1 MNKISTINNSIYA
14 DYGKFA
20 SGKAIQSAKDGAA
33 ELGIIQKQQ
42 TQINTY
48 DKGAENIKVASGLA
62 NITDSALS
70 GISDYL
76 GRIHE
81 LSIRSMNGF
90 MSDSDKAGIQA
101 EIDQMLQGIEQ
112 FAGTAIYNETYL
124 LNGASGDINVAS
136 GSGNMSVS
144 TGNMTLKALG
154 LDGYNIMGNF
164 NLEDVENAMDKVN
177 KLRSKVGAQTNA
189 LEYAYNYTTNVSFHT
204 TASQSRLEDLD
215 YAKAISE
222 QKKEQVLL
230 QYAMTMQKKFMDSE
244 ANLAQRLFL

>member
-1 MNKISTINNSIYA
+1 MNKISTINNSVYA

-20 SGKAIQSAKDGAA
+20 SGKAVQSVADGAA

-48 DKGAENIKVASGLA
+48 DKGAENIKAASGLA
-62 NITDSALS
+62 NITDGALS

-112 FAGTAIYNETYL
+112 FAGTAMYNETYL

-154 LDGYNIMGNF
+154 LDGYI
-164 NLEDVENAMDKVN
+164 
-177 KLRSKVGAQTNA
+177 SW
-189 LEYAYNYTTNVSFHT
+189 
-204 TASQSRLEDLD
+204 
-215 YAKAISE
+215 AISIW
-222 QKKEQVLL
+222 KMWK
-230 QYAMTMQKKFMDSE
+230 MPWIKSIS
-244 ANLAQRLFL
+244 

>member
-14 DYGKFA
+14 DYGRFA
-20 SGKAIQSAKDGAA
+20 SGKAIQSATDGAA

-42 TQINTY
+42 TQVNTY
-48 DKGAENIKVASGLA
+48 DTGANNIKAASGLA

-112 FAGTAIYNETYL
+112 LAGTAMYNETYL

-136 GSGNMSVS
+136 HGGGV
-144 TGNMTLKALG
+144 GRPPPCPL
-154 LDGYNIMGNF
+154 F
-164 NLEDVENAMDKVN
+164 F
-177 KLRSKVGAQTNA
+177 SKVA
-189 LEYAYNYTTNVSFHT
+189 LDPY
-204 TASQSRLEDLD
+204 LD
-215 YAKAISE
+215 
-222 QKKEQVLL
+222 
-230 QYAMTMQKKFMDSE
+230 
-244 ANLAQRLFL
+244 N